1 MVEFSVSGVKVGSGV
16 AVGYGVASA
25 VVSTG
30 TVVSG
35 SSVVLLPQE
44 ANDKTLIVIND
55 NMIFLFI
62 ILQSAT
68 IFTDLEHYSTKQ

>member
-68 IFTDLEHYSTKQ
+68 MFMSLDIITQK

>member
-1 MVEFSVSGVKVGSGV
+1 MVGV
-16 AVGYGVASA
+16 AVGSGVASA

-55 NMIFLFI
+55 KMIFLFI
-62 ILQSAT
+62 MLQSTT

>member
-44 ANDKTLIVIND
+44 A
-55 NMIFLFI
+55 MIKHLLLSMI
-62 ILQSAT
+62 I
-68 IFTDLEHYSTKQ
+68 